1 MRVLVTGGAG
11 FIGSNFARLL
21 TRERPAWEVTVLDK
35 LTYAGN
41 PANVADLRTVE
52 RFSFIQG
59 DICDRAVVDELIPRC
74 DAVVN
79 FAAET
84 HVDRSLAGADD
95 FVRTDIL
102 GTTTMLEVVRR
113 HPGIRYV
120 QISTDEVYGS
130 LATGSASEDTPLN
143 PGNPYS
149 ASKAG
154 ADLLALSYH
163 KSFGLDVVIT
173 RSSNNFGPYQYPE
186 KVMPLFLTNLLEGK
200 PVPLYG
206 DGLNVRDW
214 LYVEDNCR
222 AILLVLEEGT
232 AGEIYN
238 IGAGNELPNIRVT
251 HMILEAVG
259 ASTDMIRY
267 VEDRPGHD
275 RRYSLRWDKIARL
288 GWAPLADFATQLKV
302 TAAWYRDHRAW
313 WEPLKSGEFKDYYR
327 RMYEQ
332 RRGYSEAA
340 TASG

>member
-21 TRERPAWEVTVLDK
+21 TNERPEWDVVVLDK

-41 PANVADLRTVE
+41 PANIEDLRGNP
-52 RFSFIQG
+52 RFSFVKG
-59 DICDRAVVDELIPRC
+59 DICDAALVRELIPTC

-102 GTTTMLEVVRR
+102 GTNTMLEVVRH
-113 HPGIRYV
+113 HPEVRYV

-130 LATGSASEDTPLN
+130 IPSGSASEDSPLN
-143 PGNPYS
+143 PGNPYA

-163 KSFGLDVVIT
+163 KSFGLDVTIT

-186 KVMPLFLTNLLEGK
+186 KVLPLFVTNLLEGK

-222 AILLVLEEGT
+222 AILLVLERGVS
-232 AGEIYN
+232 GEIYN
-238 IGAGNELPNIRVT
+238 IGAGNELPNIDIT

-275 RRYSLRWDKIARL
+275 RRYSLNWHKIARL
-288 GWAPLADFATQLKV
+288 GWRPGPDFKAQLRHTV
-302 TAAWYRDHRAW
+302 DWYRTHREW
-313 WEPLKSGEFKDYYR
+313 WEPLKSGEFREYYR

-332 RRGYSEAA
+332 RRGYAEAS
-340 TASG
+340 ASP

>member
-1 MRVLVTGGAG
+1 MRILVTGGAG
-11 FIGSNFARLL
+11 FIGSNFARVV
-21 TRERPAWEVTVLDK
+21 TRERPEWAITVVDK

-41 PANVADLRTVE
+41 PANISELRGVQG
-52 RFSFIQG
+52 FSFVQG
-59 DICDRAVVDELIPRC
+59 DICDKALMSTLIPEC
-74 DAVVN
+74 DLVVN

-102 GTTTMLEVVRR
+102 GTNTMLEVLRH

-130 LATGSASEDTPLN
+130 LPVGSAVEDSPLN

-206 DGLNVRDW
+206 DGMNVRDW
-214 LYVEDNCR
+214 LFVEDNCR
-222 AILLVLEEGT
+222 GVLT
-232 AGEIYN
+232 ALEKGSSGEIYN
-238 IGAGNELPNIRVT
+238 IGAGNELPNIEITRL
-251 HMILEAVG
+251 ILDAVG
-259 ASTDMIRY
+259 ASGEMIRY

-275 RRYSLRWDKIARL
+275 RRYSLNWDKLARL
-288 GWAPLADFATQLKV
+288 GWKPSADFVGQVAY
-302 TAAWYRDHRAW
+302 TAAWYRDNRAW
-313 WEPLKSGEFKDYYR
+313 WEPLKSGEFRDYYR

-332 RRGYSEAA
+332 RRGYSEALP
-340 TASG
+340 ASG

>member
-21 TRERPAWEVTVLDK
+21 AHDRPGWEIVVLDK

-41 PANVADLRTVE
+41 PANVSDLRTLD
-52 RFSFIQG
+52 RFSFVQG
-59 DICDRAVVDELIPRC
+59 DICDKTLIADLIPRC

-95 FVRTDIL
+95 FVHTDIL
-102 GTTTMLEVVRR
+102 GTMTMLEVVRR
-113 HPGIRYV
+113 HPEIRYV

-130 LATGSASEDTPLN
+130 IPAGSASEESPLN

-154 ADLLALSYH
+154 ADLLVLSYH
-163 KSFGLDVVIT
+163 QSFGLNVAIT

-214 LYVEDNCR
+214 LFVGDNCR
-222 AILLVLEEGT
+222 AILLVLEKGV

-238 IGAGNELPNIRVT
+238 IGAGNELPNIQVT

-275 RRYSLRWDKIARL
+275 RRYSLCWDKVAAL
-288 GWAPLADFATQLKV
+288 GWTPQVDFAAQLRA
-302 TAAWYRDHRAW
+302 TAEWYRDHRAW
-313 WEPLKSGEFKDYYR
+313 WEPLKSGEFKEYYR

-332 RRGYSEAA
+332 RRGYSEALP
-340 TASG
+340 ASG

>member
-21 TRERPAWEVTVLDK
+21 TSERPSWEVVVLDK

-41 PANVADLRTVE
+41 PANIGDLRVFDG
-52 RFSFIQG
+52 FSFLQG
-59 DICDRAVVDELIPRC
+59 DICDRELANGIIPAC

-102 GTTTMLEVVRR
+102 GANTMLEVVRR
-113 HPGIRYV
+113 HPRIRYV

-130 LATGSASEDTPLN
+130 LAAGSASEDTPLN

-163 KSFGLDVVIT
+163 RSFGLDVVIT

-206 DGLNVRDW
+206 DGMNVRDW
-214 LYVEDNCR
+214 LFVEDNCR
-222 AILLVLEEGT
+222 GVLLVLEKGVS
-232 AGEIYN
+232 GEIYN
-238 IGAGNELPNIRVT
+238 IGAGNELPNIQVT
-251 HMILEAVG
+251 MMILEAVG
-259 ASTDMIRY
+259 ASKEMIRY

-275 RRYSLRWDKIARL
+275 RRYSLRWDKLAAL
-288 GWAPLADFATQLKV
+288 GWRPRADFAAQLAI
-302 TAAWYRDHRAW
+302 TAAWYRDNRAW
-313 WEPLKSGEFKDYYR
+313 WEPLKSGEFREYYR
-327 RMYEQ
+327 RMYEG
-332 RRGYSEAA
+332 RRGYSEA
-340 TASG
+340 TPASG

>member
-1 MRVLVTGGAG
+1 MRVMVTGGAG

-21 TRERPAWEVTVLDK
+21 VRERPEWDVVVLDK

-41 PANVADLRTVE
+41 PANVEDLKGSE
-52 RFSFIQG
+52 RFSFHRG
-59 DICDRAVVDELIPRC
+59 DICDRAMVSDLIPGC

-102 GTTTMLEVVRR
+102 GTNTMLEVVRN
-113 HPGIRYV
+113 HPDIRYV

-130 LATGSASEDTPLN
+130 LHQGSATEESPLD
-143 PGNPYS
+143 PRNPYS

-154 ADLLALSYH
+154 GDLLALSYF
-163 KSFGLDVVIT
+163 KSFGLDVLIT

-186 KVMPLFLTNLLEGK
+186 KMMSLFITNLLEGK

-206 DGLNVRDW
+206 DGMNIRDW

-222 AILLVLEEGT
+222 ALLLVLEQGKS
-232 AGEIYN
+232 GEIYN
-238 IGAGNELPNIRVT
+238 VGAGNELPNIYVT
-251 HMILEAVG
+251 KEILKAVD
-259 ASTDMIRY
+259 ATESMIRY

-275 RRYSLRWDKIARL
+275 RRYSLSWEKVREL
-288 GWAPLADFATQLKV
+288 GWMPQGDFEGQVKDTV
-302 TAAWYRDHRAW
+302 VWYQERRSW
-313 WEPLKSGEFKDYYR
+313 WEPIKHGEFKEYYR
-327 RMYEQ
+327 TMYEE
-332 RRGYSEAA
+332 RKGYYE
-340 TASG
+340 TR